1 MGREV
6 FTCLELEKPLA
17 IHFCEDVSRYV
28 ITCTLLRFV
37 ECNLSNGKK
46 GFFCLY
52 RGPTQKRD
60 RTVITVTCCVV
71 QNENTGEVFN
81 Y

>member
-46 GFFCLY
+46 RIFLFV
-52 RGPTQKRD
+52 P
-60 RTVITVTCCVV
+60 RTYTKEG
-71 QNENTGEVFN
+71 QNSDYSNLLCSSE
-81 Y
+81 

>member
-46 GFFCLY
+46 KDFFVCTEDLHK
-52 RGPTQKRD
+52 RGTEQ
-60 RTVITVTCCVV
+60 
-71 QNENTGEVFN
+71 
-81 Y
+81 